1 MRLVEGQKSK
11 MCRVEG
17 LRLLSLSPEQ
27 ERRRECVRR
36 GRRVVRKYRRISLR
50 REMRRLRELLPT
62 TAKRLSKA
70 EVLEEAVEVIQR
82 LEEQLAERLKE
93 GNTPARLSSHLPRGK
108 TDLESIRKA
117 VGDMMEA
124 RAVKR

>member
-1 MRLVEGQKSK
+1 
-11 MCRVEG
+11 MCY
-17 LRLLSLSPEQ
+17 
-27 ERRRECVRR
+27 VRA
-36 GRRVVRKYRRISLR
+36 RRVVKKYRKLSLR
-50 REMRRLRELLPT
+50 REMRRLRQLLPT
-62 TAKRLSKA
+62 TGMRRLSRA

-93 GNTPARLSSHLPRGK
+93 GSTPARLSDHLPSGK

>member
-1 MRLVEGQKSK
+1 

-82 LEEQLAERLKE
+82 LEEQLRERLKE
-93 GNTPARLSSHLPRGK
+93 GNTPARLASHLPASGQ

-117 VGDMMEA
+117 VGEMMEA

>member
-1 MRLVEGQKSK
+1 

-17 LRLLSLSPEQ
+17 LRLLGLSPEQ

-36 GRRVVRKYRRISLR
+36 GKRVVRKYRRISLR
-50 REMRRLRELLPT
+50 REMKRLRQLLPT
-62 TAKRLSKA
+62 KVMGGRRLSRA

-82 LEEQLAERLKE
+82 LEE
-93 GNTPARLSSHLPRGK
+93 GSTPARLSNHLPSGK

>member
-1 MRLVEGQKSK
+1 

-17 LRLLSLSPEQ
+17 FRLLGGLSPEQ
-27 ERRRECVRR
+27 ERRRECLRR

-50 REMRRLRELLPT
+50 REMRRLRQLLPMRSSS
-62 TAKRLSKA
+62 KRRLSRA
-70 EVLEEAVEVIQR
+70 EVLEEAVDVIQR

-93 GNTPARLSSHLPRGK
+93 GCTPARLSNHLPVGGK
-108 TDLESIRKA
+108 IDLESIRKA

>member
-1 MRLVEGQKSK
+1 
-11 MCRVEG
+11 MCRVES

-50 REMRRLRELLPT
+50 REMRRLRQLLPT
-62 TAKRLSKA
+62 TGMRRLSRA

-82 LEEQLAERLKE
+82 LEEQLRERLKE
-93 GNTPARLSSHLPRGK
+93 GNTPARLASHLPASGQ

>member
-1 MRLVEGQKSK
+1 

-17 LRLLSLSPEQ
+17 FRLSGLSPDQ
-27 ERRRECVRR
+27 ERRRECVWR

-50 REMRRLRELLPT
+50 REMRRLRQLLPT
-62 TAKRLSKA
+62 TVRRLSRA

-93 GNTPARLSSHLPRGK
+93 GSTPARLSSHLPSGK

-117 VGDMMEA
+117 VVEMMEA

>member
-1 MRLVEGQKSK
+1 

-17 LRLLSLSPEQ
+17 PRLLGLSPEQ

-36 GRRVVRKYRRISLR
+36 GKRVVRKYRRISLR
-50 REMRRLRELLPT
+50 REMKRLRQLLPT
-62 TAKRLSKA
+62 KVMGGRRLSRA

-93 GNTPARLSSHLPRGK
+93 GSTPARLSNHLPSGK

>member
-1 MRLVEGQKSK
+1 

-17 LRLLSLSPEQ
+17 LRLLGLSPEQ
-27 ERRRECVRR
+27 ERRRECLRR

-50 REMRRLRELLPT
+50 REMRRLRQLLPT
-62 TAKRLSKA
+62 TRLGARRLSRA

-82 LEEQLAERLKE
+82 LEEQLAEKLKE
-93 GNTPARLSSHLPRGK
+93 GATPARLSSHLPRGK

>member
-1 MRLVEGQKSK
+1 

-17 LRLLSLSPEQ
+17 FRLSGLSPDQ

-50 REMRRLRELLPT
+50 REMRRLRQLLPT
-62 TAKRLSKA
+62 TVRRLSRA

-93 GNTPARLSSHLPRGK
+93 GSTPARLSNHLPVGK